1 MSTRGHPLRLSAPLP
16 YRAEAL
22 AAAGAGVV
30 VAIVLA
36 ALSPANAWWLLVAS
50 ALLGC
55 ALLAPVAA
63 LALLPWAA
71 AFGAD
76 FTITIHGLHMTPLD
90 VLIAGLVLSALGRL
104 WRERSAAIAASAEGI
119 EVGARGWLVAG
130 RKKLAAAW
138 HQQRG
143 AVVLFAGLI
152 AYVGVIAL
160 SLAVASDR
168 VSTIKEIIK
177 WAEMLAVL
185 AAGAALLRRPSE
197 VRLVVWAMIGAA
209 LVEALI
215 GYAQWAV
222 SANAAQLA
230 EGGRVFGTF
239 GQPNPYAGYLNLSLP
254 LALAIALFGR
264 DARERWTAAGSA
276 ALLLGAEAL
285 SASRGG
291 LIGLAAALVVI
302 AAVGLRRERIAAI
315 VVAAGALVVALAA
328 FTRLIPARLTYL
340 VLHPLRLDNISPN
353 AAVTSANFSTMQRLA
368 YWIAG
373 LRMFAA
379 HPILGVGAGNYN
391 AAYAR
396 YATNLADW
404 PEPLG
409 HAHNYYI
416 NAAAETG
423 LLGLVAFLVFASGA
437 LLVAW
442 RATHP
447 RSGDGVTRRTQ
458 RERGGRRGERV
469 REGEGGGAGAREGR
483 EEDAKVAK
491 SEQVEYAAANSLRR
505 AVTGVP
511 VRALAIG
518 FFAVVVALLAHNLT
532 DDLFVHGMDV
542 QFALAIAC
550 LLSLRR
556 TEPAV
561 EIAPGGRSATKPAIA
576 D

>member
-1 MSTRGHPLRLSAPLP
+1 MSTSGSSLRLSG
-16 YRAEAL
+16 L
-22 AAAGAGVV
+22 AADRHMTLMAVGAAVV
-30 VAIVLA
+30 TAVVLA
-36 ALSPANAWWLLVAS
+36 ALAPAHAAWLLIAA

-55 ALLAPVAA
+55 ALLAPVAG

-71 AFGAD
+71 AFGAT
-76 FTITIHGLHMTPLD
+76 FTLSLHGLNMTPLD
-90 VLIAGLVLSALGRL
+90 VLVAGLVLSALRPL
-104 WRERSAAIAASAEGI
+104 LQARRAIAES
-119 EVGARGWLVAG
+119 GARGWI
-130 RKKLAAAW
+130 AAAQRELGAAW
-138 HQQRG
+138 RTRRG
-143 AVVLFAGLI
+143 AVVLFAGLA
-152 AYVGVIAL
+152 AYLGVVGL
-160 SLAVASDR
+160 SLAVATDR
-168 VSTIKEIIK
+168 VATIKEIIK
-177 WAEMLAVL
+177 WGEVLAVV
-185 AAGAALLRRPSE
+185 AAGAALLRRPGE
-197 VRLVVWAMIGAA
+197 VRVVVWAMVGAGLA
-209 LVEALI
+209 EALI
-215 GYAQWAV
+215 GYVQWAI

-254 LALAIALFGR
+254 LALALVFFGR
-264 DARERWTAAGSA
+264 DARERLLAAGSA
-276 ALLLGAEAL
+276 VLLLGAEAL

-302 AAVGLRRERIAAI
+302 AAVGLRRERIAAAL
-315 VVAAGALVVALAA
+315 VAVGVLVAALAL
-328 FTRLIPARLTYL
+328 FTTLIPARLTHL

-423 LLGLVAFLVFASGA
+423 LLGLAAFVVFAAGVV
-437 LLVAW
+437 LVAW
-442 RATHP
+442 RASHLAAG
-447 RSGDGVTRRTQ
+447 RVRGTRRIRGVGQ
-458 RERGGRRGERV
+458 RDGERGEPKGVRRTRKREEIHHRGNGGES
-469 REGEGGGAGAREGR
+469 RELDAREQTLTAGKR
-483 EEDAKVAK
+483 DRQDQARVA
-491 SEQVEYAAANSLRR
+491 SGTVVEGAMETR
-505 AVTGVP
+505 VP

-518 FFAVVVALLAHNLT
+518 LFAVVVALLAHNLT

-542 QFALAIAC
+542 EFALVVAC
-550 LLSLRR
+550 LLSLAYRR
-556 TEPAV
+556 SSGA
-561 EIAPGGRSATKPAIA
+561 AA
-576 D
+576 